1 MDLRGR
7 RDDRQYGH
15 RAGLRRHHGWG
26 RLCRLPDPEACN
38 PSPEVSYVCY
48 SVEAF
53 TSDLLHRARCQA
65 GRQTRSSAVASVR
78 LDWVKKRHRTKLVI
92 GSESRQHV
100 TLDYIWRVT

>member
-7 RDDRQYGH
+7 RDDRQYSH
-15 RAGLRRHHGWG
+15 RAGLRRHHGWA

-65 GRQTRSSAVASVR
+65 GRQTRSSAVASVCFNWVIKGPKPQPEDGPMNADR
-78 LDWVKKRHRTKLVI
+78 LVNLVP
-92 GSESRQHV
+92 
-100 TLDYIWRVT
+100 